1 MVRVAVLDLERRV
14 AVVRAHDDGSDQFP
28 HRLRGTLAGML
39 AVPTWHVVVAFMD
52 DAPPSHRTGE
62 VLVQAARWA
71 HDGGCRLTVTSLS
84 DLAQL
89 APFEP

>member
-14 AVVRAHDDGSDQFP
+14 AVVRAHDDGSDDFP

-39 AVPTWHVVVAFMD
+39 AVPTWHVVVAFLEET
-52 DAPPSHRTGE
+52 PPNVRTGE

-71 HDGGCRLTVTSLS
+71 SDGGCRLTVTCLA
-84 DLAQL
+84 DLAQV